1 MPGLFYFL
9 LFSCKLSV
17 KEVTMN
23 HRILYFALLF
33 IISCQTKQ
41 KVEYLQTDEHAA
53 LGLPFS
59 EAVQVGNM
67 LYISGQIG
75 NIPGEGVVPGGI
87 GPETRQTM
95 MNIKE
100 VLERYGSSLDEVVKC
115 LCMLEDIN
123 DWPAMSAEYIKFFPN
138 HKPARSAFAGSG
150 LAAGAKVE
158 IECIATVE

>member
-1 MPGLFYFL
+1 MKTKIL
-9 LFSCKLSV
+9 LICS
-17 KEVTMN
+17 
-23 HRILYFALLF
+23 LLL
-33 IISCQTKQ
+33 ISCGSKQ

-53 LGLPFS
+53 LGRPFS
-59 EAVQVGNM
+59 EAVKVGNM
-67 LYISGQIG
+67 LYLSGKIG

-87 GPETRQTM
+87 EPETRQTM

-123 DWPAMSAEYIKFFPN
+123 DWAAMSAEYIKFFPN
-138 HKPARSAFAGSG
+138 HKPARSTFAGSG

-158 IECIATVE
+158 IECMATGE

>member
-1 MPGLFYFL
+1 
-9 LFSCKLSV
+9 
-17 KEVTMN
+17 MN

-67 LYISGQIG
+67 LYLSGQIG

-100 VLERYGSSLDEVVKC
+100 VLERY
-115 LCMLEDIN
+115 
-123 DWPAMSAEYIKFFPN
+123 
-138 HKPARSAFAGSG
+138 
-150 LAAGAKVE
+150 
-158 IECIATVE
+158 